1 MKSFIVGR
9 TDLGGHFNM
18 SFYEGKKILVTG
30 GTGLIGRPLV
40 EKLIDRGAIVRIAS
54 LDDPSR
60 AHPEAEFHQVNLT
73 RFDNCLKVCEDMDFV
88 FHLAGIKGSPA
99 MTMKKPASFFVPTIL
114 FNTNMMEAA
123 WQCGVDRYLFTST
136 IGVYSPAEI
145 FHEDDVWKTFP
156 SENDKFAG
164 WAKRMGELQA
174 EAYKIEY
181 GWDKIAIVRPANVYG
196 PYDNFDPSNA
206 MVIPSLVKRALDGE
220 NPLIVW
226 GDGSPVRDFI
236 HADDVA
242 EGMLLA
248 LKKGVGKPI
257 NLGSGVGV
265 SIKEIVNIIVNNME
279 RKPEVVWDTSKPT
292 GDKKRLMDISRA
304 KSIGFKPKIS
314 IEEGIKGVMKWYME
328 NKDIVNKRYNVFTE
342 KKIV

>member
-1 MKSFIVGR
+1 
-9 TDLGGHFNM
+9 M
-18 SFYEGKKILVTG
+18 SIYENKKILVTG

-40 EKLIDRGAIVRIAS
+40 RKLIEQGASVRIAS

-60 AHPEAEFHQVNLT
+60 AHPDAEFEQVNLIK
-73 RFDNCLKVCEDMDFV
+73 FDNCMKVCKDMDFV

-99 MTMKKPASFFVPTIL
+99 MTMKKPASFFVPTIS

-123 WQCGVDRYLFTST
+123 KQNNVERYLFTST
-136 IGVYSPAEI
+136 IGVYSPAEV
-145 FHEDDVWKTFP
+145 FYEDDVWKTFP
-156 SENDKFAG
+156 SKNDRFAG

-181 GWDKIAIVRPANVYG
+181 EWDKIAIVRPANVYG
-196 PYDNFDPSNA
+196 PYDNFDPKNA

-220 NPLIVW
+220 NPLNVW
-226 GDGSPVRDFI
+226 GDGSPIRDFI

-248 LKKGVGKPI
+248 LEKGTGQPL
-257 NLGSGVGV
+257 NLGSGIGV
-265 SIKEIVNIIVNNME
+265 SIREIVDIIVNNMDN
-279 RKPEVVWDTSKPT
+279 KLEVIWDTSKPS

-304 KSIGFKPKIS
+304 RSIGFEPTVS
-314 IEEGIKGVMKWYME
+314 IEDGIKGVIDWYKV
-328 NKDIVNKRYNVFTE
+328 NKDIVGKRYNVFTE
-342 KKIV
+342 EKLV